1 MVCSGKKLDRP
12 ITGPAYLIDA
22 LQICYSVETALA
34 YSVGNAAHGLANN
47 GMTPEQRANL
57 SPDDP
62 EWALR

>member
-1 MVCSGKKLDRP
+1 M
-12 ITGPAYLIDA
+12 GPAYLIDA